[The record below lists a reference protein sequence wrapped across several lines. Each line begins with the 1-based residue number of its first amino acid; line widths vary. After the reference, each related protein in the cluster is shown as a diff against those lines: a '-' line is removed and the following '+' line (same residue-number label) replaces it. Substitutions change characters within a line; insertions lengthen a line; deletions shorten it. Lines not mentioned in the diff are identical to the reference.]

1 MSLIQY
7 FKDTRGELRHV
18 SWPTQKQTII
28 FTVLVALIS
37 ILMAVYLGVF
47 DYLFSEGLNRFLEV
61 RAENS
66 VIAEPFSIDAI
77 DVNASGDV
85 LVETVPTTGGAPE
98 TLMNETPIQ
107 AQ

>member
-28 FTVLVALIS
+28 FTALVAGIS
-37 ILMAVYLGVF
+37 ILMAVYLGLF
-47 DYLFSEGLNRFLEV
+47 DYLFSEGLNRFLDV
-61 RAENS
+61 RAES
-66 VIAEPFSIDAI
+66 VVAPEPFSIDAI

-85 LVETVPTTGGAPE
+85 LIETVPTEGAPE
-98 TLMNETPIQ
+98 AFMNEAPIQ